1 MLKTTKSEIKQLAY
15 KIPNFLKI
23 TSILSDHEIINS
35 ISHSNN
41 IELCASLYCYKTFA
55 SLEVAMNISAKELL
69 NEKLGKFYSELTLK
83 QVHIFTEIINNQKLN
98 SICMDECV
106 RYIYTKNS
114 SSESAWDSRCR
125 FFINAIANQIIYITS
140 LTHWKNNSK
149 YYLSLFSKYNKLE
162 ALLNELD
169 RLGLTIP
176 LLKEYINH
184 LPSSTREMT
193 EVQHGYVSMNFEGLE
208 GRWVSKKL

>member
-1 MLKTTKSEIKQLAY
+1 MSKITKSEIKTLAY

-23 TSILSDHEIINS
+23 TSILSDEGIINP
-35 ISHSNN
+35 IPHSKN

-55 SLEVAMNISAKELL
+55 SLEVTKNISAKELL
-69 NEKLGKFYSELTLK
+69 NEKLGKFYSELTLN

-176 LLKEYINH
+176 LFKEYINH
-184 LPSSTREMT
+184 IPSSTTEMA
-193 EVQHGYVSMNFEGLE
+193 EVQHGYVSMKFEELE
-208 GRWVSKKL
+208 GRWVSMKL

>member
-1 MLKTTKSEIKQLAY
+1 MSKITKSEIKTLAY

-23 TSILSDHEIINS
+23 TSILSDEGIINP
-35 ISHSNN
+35 IPHSKN

-55 SLEVAMNISAKELL
+55 SLEVTKNISAKELL
-69 NEKLGKFYSELTLK
+69 NEKLGKFYSELTLN

-184 LPSSTREMT
+184 LPSSTREMA

>member
-1 MLKTTKSEIKQLAY
+1 MLKTTKSEIKKLAY

-23 TSILSDHEIINS
+23 TSILSDGEIINS
-35 ISHSNN
+35 ISHSKN

-55 SLEVAMNISAKELL
+55 SLEVAKNISTKELI
-69 NEKLGKFYSELTLK
+69 NEKLSKFYSELTLK
-83 QVHIFTEIINNQKLN
+83 QVHIFNEIINNQKLKA
-98 SICMDECV
+98 ICIDECLM
-106 RYIYTKNS
+106 YIYTNNS

-125 FFINAIANQIIYITS
+125 FFINAIANQIIHITS
-140 LTHWKNNSK
+140 LTHWNNNSK

-184 LPSSTREMT
+184 LPSSTREMA
-193 EVQHGYVSMNFEGLE
+193 EVQHGYVSMNFEELE